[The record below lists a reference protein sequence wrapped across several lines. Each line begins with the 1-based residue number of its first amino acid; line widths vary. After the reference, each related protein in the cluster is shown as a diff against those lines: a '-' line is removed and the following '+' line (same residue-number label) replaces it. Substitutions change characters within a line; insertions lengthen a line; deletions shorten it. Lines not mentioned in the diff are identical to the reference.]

1 MDSIIAAEKVAPD
14 CQMPLKTGSDAQ
26 DSQSSFKSIS
36 DEGSKYYSIF
46 QNMQSPVL
54 ILDSSGKVDICNR
67 AWTDMFEKAAAPGIS
82 YDDDDLKRTL
92 PWLGNAMLATVDDQ
106 NYERSFET
114 WIETS
119 QGGLPFQ
126 VNIKPIYKANN
137 VICGTAITLVDISE
151 RKQEEMAVCEREKL
165 QGVLEMAGAVCH
177 EMNQPLMAIS
187 GYSELLS
194 MNHTGNQAL
203 DELIEKIK
211 TQVCRLGEITHK
223 LMGITKYETK
233 DILESRII
241 DIDRA
246 AEKMDPHG

>member
-1 MDSIIAAEKVAPD
+1 MNSIVAVEKACPD
-14 CQMPLKTGSDAQ
+14 CRIPLEPGRDAQ
-26 DSQSSFKSIS
+26 NTQAALQPIAGDRN
-36 DEGSKYYSIF
+36 KYYNIF
-46 QNMQSPVL
+46 LNVQDPL
-54 ILDSSGKVDICNR
+54 LLLDSNGKVDNCNH
-67 AWTDMFEKAAAPGIS
+67 AWSALFENPAIPGTS
-82 YDDDDLKRTL
+82 YDDDQLKKTL
-92 PWLGNAMLATVDDQ
+92 PWFGKDMLAGQSDIKH
-106 NYERSFET
+106 ERSFET
-114 WIETS
+114 WIETP

-126 VNIKPIYKANN
+126 VNIKPLLDADE
-137 VICGTAITLVDISE
+137 VISGTAITLINISQ
-151 RKQEEMAVCEREKL
+151 RKQEEKAVCEREKL

-194 MNHTGNQAL
+194 MNHSGNQAL
-203 DELIEKIK
+203 NELIEKIK

-246 AEKMDPHG
+246 AE

>member
-1 MDSIIAAEKVAPD
+1 MDSIFAAEKA
-14 CQMPLKTGSDAQ
+14 CLESEFPLEVSRDAQ
-26 DSQSSFKSIS
+26 EPQASSKSIS
-36 DEGSKYYSIF
+36 EERNKFYSIF
-46 QNMQSPVL
+46 IEMQDPVL
-54 ILDSSGKVDICNR
+54 LLDSNGKVDNYNR
-67 AWTDMFEKAAAPGIS
+67 AWVAVFEKEASPGTR
-82 YDDDDLKRTL
+82 YDDDDLKQTL
-92 PWLGNAMLATVDDQ
+92 PWLDKAMLPGQDDHNQ
-106 NYERSFET
+106 ERSFET
-114 WIETS
+114 WIDTP
-119 QGGLPFQ
+119 QGGCPFQ
-126 VNIKPIYKANN
+126 VNIKPLYDDDDAIS
-137 VICGTAITLVDISE
+137 GTAITLIDISE
-151 RKQEEMAVCEREKL
+151 RKQEEQAVCEREKL

-194 MNHTGNQAL
+194 MNQASNQPL
-203 DELIEKIK
+203 DELLEKIK

>member
-1 MDSIIAAEKVAPD
+1 MDSSVAVEKVGSD
-14 CQMPLKTGSDAQ
+14 CQFPLETSSDSHKPQ
-26 DSQSSFKSIS
+26 PSLKSIS
-36 DEGSKYYSIF
+36 DERSKYYSIF
-46 QNMQSPVL
+46 QDMQDPL
-54 ILDSSGKVDICNR
+54 LLLDSSGRVDNYNH
-67 AWTDMFEKAAAPGIS
+67 AWTVMFKSRATPGTR
-82 YDDDDLKRTL
+82 YDDDELKKTL
-92 PWLGNAMLATVDDQ
+92 PWLGKDLLASHNDID
-106 NYERSFET
+106 YERSFET
-114 WIETS
+114 WIETP

-126 VNIKPIYKANN
+126 VKIKPLVDADDM
-137 VICGTAITLVDISE
+137 ICGTAITFIDISE
-151 RKQEEMAVCEREKL
+151 RKQEEKAICEREKL

-187 GYSELLS
+187 GYSELLN
-194 MNHTGNQAL
+194 MNHSGNQAL

-246 AEKMDPHG
+246 AE

>member
-1 MDSIIAAEKVAPD
+1 MEPIIAVEKSSPD
-14 CQMPLKTGSDAQ
+14 CRFPLDVDNDARKPQ
-26 DSQSSFKSIS
+26 PTSKFIS
-36 DEGSKYYSIF
+36 DEKDKYYSVF
-46 QNMQSPVL
+46 QDIQDPVL
-54 ILDSSGKVDICNR
+54 LLDSGGKVDNFNR
-67 AWTDMFEKAAAPGIS
+67 AWTDLFTKTVRPGTS
-82 YDDDDLKRTL
+82 YDDDDLRQTL
-92 PWLGNAMLATVDDQ
+92 PWLGKAVLAGHDDQ
-106 NYERSFET
+106 KQGRSFET
-114 WIETS
+114 WIETPH
-119 QGGLPFQ
+119 GGLPFQ
-126 VNIKPIYKANN
+126 INIRPIYDAED
-137 VICGTAITLVDISE
+137 VVSGTAITLIDISE
-151 RKQEEMAVCEREKL
+151 RKKEEMALCQREKL

-194 MNHTGNQAL
+194 MNHSGNQAL

-246 AEKMDPHG
+246 AEK

>member
-1 MDSIIAAEKVAPD
+1 MDPIVAVEKSRSD
-14 CQMPLKTGSDAQ
+14 CQFPLEVGGDVQKM
-26 DSQSSFKSIS
+26 QSSANSIS
-36 DEGSKYYSIF
+36 DERNKYYSIF
-46 QNMQSPVL
+46 QDMRDPVL
-54 ILDSSGKVDICNR
+54 LLDCSGNIDHYNR
-67 AWTDMFEKAAAPGIS
+67 AWKDVFENTATPGTR
-82 YDDDDLKRTL
+82 YDDEDLKQTL
-92 PWLGNAMLATVDDQ
+92 PWLGKTMLANQENQDH
-106 NYERSFET
+106 ERSFET
-114 WIETS
+114 WIETP
-119 QGGLPFQ
+119 QGGLPVQ
-126 VNIKPIYKANN
+126 VNIKPIYNTKNR
-137 VICGTAITLVDISE
+137 VSGTVITLKNISE
-151 RKQEEMAVCEREKL
+151 RKQEEMAVCQREKL

-194 MNHTGNQAL
+194 MNHSGNQAL

-246 AEKMDPHG
+246 AE